1 MKIPYAYR
9 LIIWAALTVV
19 LINSCAQPGML
30 TGGKED
36 TEGPKVVESESSPN
50 YQVNFQARGFELV
63 FDEYVELKSVFKQVL
78 ISPPMLNFP
87 EIKQRGKK
95 VTVKF
100 NELEEI
106 KENATYTFNF
116 GEAIQDYRA
125 GNKLLNYSYVFS
137 TGPYIDSLSVK
148 GTVVDFI
155 TKDGADE
162 KVVLLYDN
170 LSDSAVYKER
180 PFYFAKTDKS
190 GFFQLNN
197 LKSDTFQIFVLDDQ
211 NLNYY
216 LDGDTEAIAFMDST
230 FVLTDSFNRQF
241 NIELAPV
248 KPKQQLE
255 SDELVRF
262 GHIAMKFSKNAE
274 RTKWSLLDSMDY
286 SFVQQKDSLL
296 IWFTESPDSLIQ
308 IATLGDTIDFR
319 VKDRSID
326 SIAFK
331 PYIGSQNATNNTAIL
346 KNQALE
352 ITFNTPIIDV
362 DKSKIYLADTTQNML
377 SLSASLDK
385 IDPRKTKIKFQLQAD
400 TIYEVILLPGAVNN
414 IFGISNDTITTSLKS
429 SSKEKFG
436 ALYPK
441 FINLD
446 SSKQYIIQLKQ
457 GERILERHEVY
468 DQKQYTISVD
478 ILKPGQYSVEILED
492 RNRNGEWDSADYS
505 TKTYPENIAT
515 VLLPELKANWED
527 NSEFDVQK
535 ILYGEQQQDDTESR

>member
-1 MKIPYAYR
+1 MLCGIM
-9 LIIWAALTVV
+9 LIS
-19 LINSCAQPGML
+19 SCAQPGVL

-36 TEGPKVVESESSPN
+36 KEGPKVVASASSPN
-50 YQVNFQARGFELV
+50 YQVNFQDRGFELV
-63 FDEYVELKSVFKQVL
+63 FDEYIELKNVFKQVL

-155 TKDGADE
+155 TKEVASE

-180 PFYFAKTDKS
+180 PFYFAKTDKNGS
-190 GFFQLNN
+190 FQLNN

-216 LDGDTEAIAFMDST
+216 LDGKSEAIAFMDST

-241 NIELAPV
+241 NIALAPV
-248 KPKQQLE
+248 KPELQLE
-255 SDELVRF
+255 SDELVSF
-262 GHIAMKFSKNAE
+262 GHIAIKFSENAE
-274 RTKWSLLDSMDY
+274 RTPWSLLDSMEY
-286 SFVQQKDSLL
+286 SSVQQGDSLL
-296 IWFTESPDSLIQ
+296 IWFTQCPDSLIQ
-308 IATLGDTIDFR
+308 VTTLGDTIDFKI
-319 VKDRSID
+319 KDKRID
-326 SIAFK
+326 STAFK
-331 PYIGSQNATNNTAIL
+331 PYIGLQNATNSNAIL
-346 KNQALE
+346 KNQNFE
-352 ITFNTPIIDV
+352 ITFTTPVSSV
-362 DKSKIYLADTTQNML
+362 DHNKIYVADTIQNVIAK
-377 SLSASLDK
+377 SADLDTIDDRK
-385 IDPRKTKIKFQLQAD
+385 INIRFQLQAD
-400 TIYEVILLPGAVNN
+400 TIYEVVLLPGAIDN
-414 IFGISNDTITTSLKS
+414 IFGIANDTIKTTLKT

-446 SSKQYIIQLKQ
+446 SSLQYVIHLKIGDRII
-457 GERILERHEVY
+457 ERHVISN
-468 DQKQYTISVD
+468 QKEFTISKA

-515 VLLPELKANWED
+515 ILLPELKANWED
-527 NSEFDVQK
+527 KSEFDVQK
-535 ILYGEQQQDDTESR
+535 ILNGEAQ